1 MASTNGKLKGK
12 VAVVTGASRGIG
24 RAVAMKFGEEGAN
37 VVVNYNSSS
46 QEAENVRREIV
57 KKGSDSVVFKADV
70 SNSGDVAKMIDATMA
85 KFGKVDILV
94 NNAGMIFRKK
104 FLESTEEDWDR
115 TMEVNLKSVYL
126 CCKAVAPIMLK
137 QKRGK
142 IVNISS
148 ISGLSSPPSSIE
160 TPDYAA
166 SKAGVIGLTRSL
178 AVNLAPYVNVNA
190 VCPGAT
196 ETDMVQTMGENGRRL
211 RIEETPLKR
220 FGRPE
225 ETALA
230 ILYLASNDS
239 DFVTGATLV
248 VSGGRPVM

>member
-1 MASTNGKLKGK
+1 MPTENGKLKGR
-12 VAVVTGASRGIG
+12 VAIVTGASRGIG
-24 RAVAMKFGEEGAN
+24 RAVSSVFAGEGARI
-37 VVVNYNSSS
+37 VINYHSSVE
-46 QEAENVRREIV
+46 QAEGLRKEIAAKGGEAITF
-57 KKGSDSVVFKADV
+57 GGDV
-70 SNSGDVAKMIDATMA
+70 SNSDDVKAMVDMTMA
-85 KFGKVDILV
+85 KFGKIDILV

-104 FLESTEEDWDR
+104 FLESTEDEWDR

-126 CCKAVAPIMLK
+126 CCKAVAPIMLS
-137 QKRGK
+137 QKHGK

-178 AVNLAPYVNVNA
+178 AVNLAPYINVNV

-196 ETDMVQTMGENGRRL
+196 ETDMVQTMGEEGRRI
-211 RIEETPLKR
+211 RIGETPLRR

-225 ETALA
+225 ETAKA
-230 ILYLASNDS
+230 ILFLASDDS
-239 DFVTGATLV
+239 DFVTGATLA